1 MKRKTAVSEFKGDP
15 QVEKAWTMLHEVEK
29 MLNACFAEE
38 DKMKKVKKGSERV
51 ILGSAGDVVEWGRK
65 LGWVV

>member
-1 MKRKTAVSEFKGDP
+1 
-15 QVEKAWTMLHEVEK
+15 VEKAWTMLHEVEK